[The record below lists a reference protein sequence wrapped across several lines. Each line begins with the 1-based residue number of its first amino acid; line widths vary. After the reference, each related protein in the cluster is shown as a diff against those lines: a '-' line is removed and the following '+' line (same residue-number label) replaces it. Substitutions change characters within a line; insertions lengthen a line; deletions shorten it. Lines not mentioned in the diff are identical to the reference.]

1 LHSCTFNAGSEHI
14 KPKHHWALDVPDQ
27 LVRDG
32 VLVDAFIIERRHLFI
47 KHAAEPVDNT
57 SNYEESVIAAST
69 GLALSEARKA
79 APVVPH
85 GLIGARKKL
94 SGMDCSR
101 QLEAYGF
108 SITIGDVVANAGA
121 KWGIVRACV
130 ADDNGLGVIV
140 NEMLVVAASPR
151 SKQGSFRDELQVWRA
166 RDLQLCVAWRCLPDG
181 KVEVLHR

>member
-1 LHSCTFNAGSEHI
+1 LHGCTFNAGSEHI

-47 KHAAEPVDNT
+47 KHTAEPVDNT
-57 SNYEESVIAAST
+57 SNYEKTVIAAST

-85 GLIGARKKL
+85 GLVGARKKL

-108 SITIGDVVANAGA
+108 SITIGDVVANAVLSGA
-121 KWGIVRACV
+121 SS
-130 ADDNGLGVIV
+130 GLV
-140 NEMLVVAASPR
+140 LPTTT
-151 SKQGSFRDELQVWRA
+151 
-166 RDLQLCVAWRCLPDG
+166 AW
-181 KVEVLHR
+181 V